1 MTRPPRGEEEGAIHH
16 AVPQGNGRRR
26 IVVDDRDRR
35 AYMAR
40 FQRVGRE
47 LGWFESAGCLMDTHH
62 HTVVETTEPN
72 LGLGMQRVQ
81 GGHSR
86 WLNARHGREGQVF
99 RHRFWSKRVLDEAWF
114 FRACIYVVVNPSQ
127 PACAA
132 IRPTG
137 NGAPT
142 PRRRSGTRTHSN
154 PVRNGSSRSSASHR
168 TKRGDGTS
176 KSSTRQ
182 RTSSALGGSRT
193 ATPPGERSPISRRMS
208 GCRESRCLAKARHR
222 TQTTDSDTEARHRTH
237 PTEPRHQSP

>member
-26 IVVDDRDRR
+26 IVEDDRDRR

-62 HTVVETTEPN
+62 HTVVKTTEPN

-99 RHRFWSKRVLDEAWF
+99 RHRFWSKRVFEEAWF
-114 FRACIYVVVNPSQ
+114 FRACIYVVVNPVAAGLCGH
-127 PACAA
+127 PADWQWSSYAA
-132 IRPTG
+132 TAFG
-137 NGAPT
+137 NPDAFEPGEERLLTIFGVAPGEA
-142 PRRRSGTRTHSN
+142 RRRYIEVVDEAAELVRARRIADGHAAWRALANLETHVWLPREQVSG
-154 PVRNGSSRSSASHR
+154 
-168 TKRGDGTS
+168 
-176 KSSTRQ
+176 
-182 RTSSALGGSRT
+182 
-193 ATPPGERSPISRRMS
+193 
-208 GCRESRCLAKARHR
+208 
-222 TQTTDSDTEARHRTH
+222 
-237 PTEPRHQSP
+237 